1 MLIYMLILM
10 YLTFAIAL
18 VTVSNEQEGFM
29 AVLVD
34 YLPYCKLFFNKHP
47 FGLILC
53 SEADKSIQMYQIWH
67 PSHQHYQYMY
77 HEALFFTHLKI
88 GDKIFLRVILL
99 MCRLLLVLFCTHRR
113 SFLK

>member
-53 SEADKSIQMYQIWH
+53 SEADKKHTDVSTMA
-67 PSHQHYQYMY
+67 PSHQHYLYMY
-77 HEALFFTHLKI
+77 HEPLFFTHLKI
-88 GDKIFLRVILL
+88 GDKMFLRVILL
-99 MCRLLLVLFCTHRR
+99 MCSL
-113 SFLK
+113 